1 MRRAYRAREREIDRM
16 NLYPAYRTGARVEA
30 LSVLA
35 HDGVDAEQADRN
47 PQGENTMK
55 FVRVATEGA
64 TTDGRDITRE
74 QIQEMASTYNPATYG
89 ARVFLEHYRG
99 VMPDG
104 PFRAYGDV
112 RAVESREVED
122 GKLALFAQIDPTD
135 DLKEM
140 VKARQK
146 VYTSVEIAPDFAK
159 SGKAYLFGIGVT
171 DSPASLGTE
180 ILTFS
185 RQHPDHFKSRK
196 GAPDNLYSVGVEVDA
211 ASLIGDAPADPAASS
226 TSIASAVVAKFAE
239 MFGFSPKASAPASDA
254 TKGGTAKV
262 GEFAPGDAANADLI
276 TRLSFHSAS
285 QQVVIDGLTR
295 DIAALKADRE
305 KDRQAFNTLSEKLE
319 REPGA
324 TTRPSATGGGDWEST
339 DC

>member
-1 MRRAYRAREREIDRM
+1 
-16 NLYPAYRTGARVEA
+16 
-30 LSVLA
+30 
-35 HDGVDAEQADRN
+35 
-47 PQGENTMK
+47 MK

-64 TTDGRDITRE
+64 TTDGRDITRQ
-74 QIQEMASTYNPATYG
+74 QIEEMASTYDPAKYG

-99 VMPDG
+99 TMPDG

-112 RAVESREVED
+112 RAVEAREVED

-135 DLKEM
+135 DLKAM

-159 SGKAYLFGIGVT
+159 TGKAYLFGIGVT

-196 GAPDNLYSVGVEVDA
+196 GAPENLFSIGVEVDA
-211 ASLIGDAPADPAASS
+211 ASLIGDEPVDPAASS

-239 MFGFSPKASAPASDA
+239 MFGFSPKSPAPAADA
-254 TKGGTAKV
+254 SKGGAAKA
-262 GEFAPGDAANADLI
+262 GEFAQGDSTNADLI

-305 KDRQAFNTLSEKLE
+305 KDREAFNTLSKQLE
-319 REPGA
+319 SEPGSGA
-324 TTRPSATGGGDWEST
+324 RPSAKGGADWEAT

>member
-1 MRRAYRAREREIDRM
+1 
-16 NLYPAYRTGARVEA
+16 
-30 LSVLA
+30 
-35 HDGVDAEQADRN
+35 
-47 PQGENTMK
+47 MK

-64 TTDGRDITRE
+64 TTDGRDITRQ
-74 QIQEMASTYNPATYG
+74 QIEEMASTYDPAKYG

-99 VMPDG
+99 TMPDG

-112 RAVESREVED
+112 RAVEAREVED

-135 DLKEM
+135 DLKAM

-159 SGKAYLFGIGVT
+159 TGKAYLFGIGVT

-185 RQHPDHFKSRK
+185 RQHPEHFKSRK
-196 GAPDNLYSVGVEVDA
+196 AAPENLFSIGVEVDA
-211 ASLIGDAPADPAASS
+211 ASLIGDEPADPAASS
-226 TSIASAVVAKFAE
+226 TSIASAVVARFAE
-239 MFGFSPKASAPASDA
+239 MFGFSLKPPASAADAS
-254 TKGGTAKV
+254 KGGAAKAA
-262 GEFAPGDAANADLI
+262 EFAQGDASNADLI

-295 DIAALKADRE
+295 DIEALKADRE
-305 KDRQAFNTLSEKLE
+305 KDREAFNTLSQKLE

-324 TTRPSATGGGDWEST
+324 AMRPSATGSADWDAT

>member
-1 MRRAYRAREREIDRM
+1 
-16 NLYPAYRTGARVEA
+16 
-30 LSVLA
+30 
-35 HDGVDAEQADRN
+35 
-47 PQGENTMK
+47 MK

-74 QIQEMASTYNPATYG
+74 QIQEMASTYNPAMYG

-112 RAVESREVED
+112 RAVEAREVED

-135 DLKEM
+135 DLKAM

-196 GAPDNLYSVGVEVDA
+196 AAPENLYSIGVEVDA
-211 ASLIGDAPADPAASS
+211 ASLIGDEPADPAASP
-226 TSIASAVVAKFAE
+226 TSFASAVAAKFAE
-239 MFGFSPKASAPASDA
+239 MFGMGAKDA
-254 TKGGTAKV
+254 AHTPTPKGGRASSDPV
-262 GEFAPGDAANADLI
+262 PGSGASGESNAEAV
-276 TRLSFHSAS
+276 TRLSMHCAS
-285 QQVVIDGLTR
+285 QQVLIENLTR
-295 DIAALKADRE
+295 DLASVTAQRE
-305 KDRQAFNTLSEKLE
+305 KDREAFHTLSQKLE
-319 REPGA
+319 REPGG
-324 TTRPSATGGGDWEST
+324 TTRPSATGGADWEAT

>member
-1 MRRAYRAREREIDRM
+1 
-16 NLYPAYRTGARVEA
+16 
-30 LSVLA
+30 
-35 HDGVDAEQADRN
+35 
-47 PQGENTMK
+47 MK

-74 QIQEMASTYNPATYG
+74 QILEMASTYNPATYG

-135 DLKEM
+135 DLKAM

-159 SGKAYLFGIGVT
+159 TGKAYLFGIGVT

-196 GAPDNLYSVGVEVDA
+196 AAPENLFSIGVEVDA
-211 ASLIGDAPADPAASS
+211 ASLIDDEPADPAAAS
-226 TSIASAVVAKFAE
+226 TSMAAAVVAKFAE
-239 MFGFSPKASAPASDA
+239 MFGFTPKHSTAPADA
-254 TKGGTAKV
+254 ATGAGSKA
-262 GEFAPGDAANADLI
+262 GEFVQGQAVTNAETI
-276 TRLSFHSAS
+276 TRLSLHSAS
-285 QQVVIDGLTR
+285 QQVVIEGLTR
-295 DIAALKADRE
+295 DIAALKVERE
-305 KDRQAFNTLSEKLE
+305 KDREAFNALSQKLE

-324 TTRPSATGGGDWEST
+324 PARPNATGGADWEAT

>member
-1 MRRAYRAREREIDRM
+1 M
-16 NLYPAYRTGARVEA
+16 
-30 LSVLA
+30 
-35 HDGVDAEQADRN
+35 
-47 PQGENTMK
+47 
-55 FVRVATEGA
+55 ATEGA
-64 TTDGRDITRE
+64 TTDGRDITRQ
-74 QIQEMASTYNPATYG
+74 QIEEMASTYDPAKYG

-112 RAVESREVED
+112 RAVEAREVED

-135 DLKEM
+135 DLKAM

-159 SGKAYLFGIGVT
+159 TGKAYLFGIGVT

-185 RQHPDHFKSRK
+185 RQHPDHFKARK
-196 GAPDNLYSVGVEVDA
+196 GAPENLFSIGVEVDA
-211 ASLIGDAPADPAASS
+211 TSLIGDEPVDPAASS

-239 MFGFSPKASAPASDA
+239 MFGFTPKPATQPVNA
-254 TKGGTAKV
+254 TKGAGPKA
-262 GEFAPGDAANADLI
+262 GELVQGEAMTNADTL

-285 QQVVIDGLTR
+285 QQVVIEGLTR

-305 KDRQAFNTLSEKLE
+305 KDREAFNSLRKQLE
-319 REPGA
+319 SEPGSDA
-324 TTRPSATGGGDWEST
+324 RPSAKGGADWEST